1 MVPRPVSTSVP
12 KAMTREEAQ
21 SAREDV
27 ASFAAL
33 GASVP
38 FTSPRLLG
46 ARIRLEPN
54 GRGFELILINPAQ
67 TKGSYVMPW
76 RALPDIGAPSLF
88 DLRLWEILS
97 QLKDINPTAIR
108 HEALKVASEGTAGR
122 QVAHAARKALADEQC
137 NQSRLMRQFLAQ
149 LAGGA
154 PASLQAEAAPNADEQ
169 RIQTLQPPAQPLDP
183 AMMESLGALAETLAC
198 LGPSGSAE
206 KAPFV
211 RLKEEILGMSA
222 AFRAAADKRETGDDA
237 SVMRFLSEAAATTLH
252 YVDLAW
258 AETDARL
265 GDMVELLSRPRIN
278 AARILERARRVEWLL
293 DGWSILVALWHR
305 TPHDLRHVI
314 AWDMAALLPPLPRE
328 VHEWFTAEKN
338 REAPARLT
346 RVISQGTDWRS
357 GRNIEITARNE
368 GLIGFTLN
376 YENRMTGA
384 GEQPAIG
391 KRRVRINKY
400 SGGGTKRS
408 ASAEFQDG
416 IRKQAPS
423 DGANVDGLAAN
434 LSNASDE
441 NLLRIMA
448 MIDRLADRS
457 QLDTLLT
464 DVRPRLAQLRPPRP
478 LNMMRLL
485 FMPLSGALVDRAAW
499 RQDPASIPRAALRPI
514 FSLLRDLPH
523 GPLTEVEAAPSQAL
537 FTDLD
542 LVERLGSPVWA
553 SAARLCEKITPGS
566 RWADAGFTPEDFR
579 SMMRLAAGVWRHAG
593 PIWGVLR
600 QGAAPVSAD
609 ALRAALSG
617 PAGEG
622 PDVFRAAFRT
632 LLLASGN
639 VANFTALTAGMPPG
653 ASEVVIQ
660 ALEEWIEAA
669 LPKLAE
675 QDWIEATN
683 RAEEIGKTLEALGLT
698 PYFQIPRR
706 RQQLSSFFWRLEE
719 HCREVLLE
727 IIDEEI
733 LPALNPSTE
742 PYSDNRLL
750 AVESHARA
758 ARRLEILGRHFGND
772 PVYGENQQRL
782 ARAFDAAEKV
792 KSDLG
797 ITATDL
803 ARLREI
809 LLDRQDVS

>member
-1 MVPRPVSTSVP
+1 MP

-46 ARIRLEPN
+46 ARIRLEPS
-54 GRGFELILINPAQ
+54 GRGFELVLVNPAQ

-76 RALPDIGAPSLF
+76 RALPDIGSPSLF

-97 QLKDINPTAIR
+97 QLKEIHPAAIR

-122 QVAHAARKALADEQC
+122 AVAHAARQALAGEQR
-137 NQSRLMRQFLAQ
+137 NQAKLMRQFLAQ

-154 PASLQAEAAPNADEQ
+154 PASLQAEPEPSTAEP
-169 RIQTLQPPAQPLDP
+169 RIQTAQPPAQSHDSAL
-183 AMMESLGALAETLAC
+183 MESLQSLAETLAC

-206 KAPFV
+206 KAPFI
-211 RLKEEILGMSA
+211 RLREEILGMGE
-222 AFRAAADKRETGDDA
+222 AFKAAADKQETGDEA
-237 SVMRFLSEAAATTLH
+237 PVLRFLSENAETVLH

-258 AETDARL
+258 AETEARL

-278 AARILERARRVEWLL
+278 AAKILERARRVEWLL
-293 DGWSILVALWHR
+293 DGWPILVALWHR

-328 VHEWFTAEKN
+328 VHGWFTAEKP
-338 REAPARLT
+338 REAPPRLT

-384 GEQPAIG
+384 GQQPAMG

-400 SGGGTKRS
+400 SGGGTKRP
-408 ASAEFQDG
+408 AFGDFQDSV
-416 IRKQAPS
+416 RKQAPA

-434 LSNASDE
+434 LSHASDE

-448 MIDRLADRS
+448 MIDRLPDRS
-457 QLDTLLT
+457 RLDALLT

-478 LNMMRLL
+478 LTMMRLL
-485 FMPLSGALVDRAAW
+485 FLPLSGALVDQAAW

-514 FSLLRDLPH
+514 FTLLRDLPH
-523 GPLTEVEAAPSQAL
+523 GPLTEVKTAPSQAL

-542 LVERLGSPVWA
+542 LVEGLGRPVWA
-553 SAARLCEKITPGS
+553 SAARLCEQIAPGS

-579 SMMRLAAGVWRHAG
+579 TMTRLAAGVWRHAG
-593 PIWGVLR
+593 PIWDVLR

-609 ALRAALSG
+609 ALRSALSG

-622 PDVFRAAFRT
+622 PDVFRVAFRT

-639 VANFTALTAGMPPG
+639 VANFSALTTGMPPG
-653 ASEVVIQ
+653 VSEIVNQ

-669 LPKLAE
+669 LQKLAE
-675 QDWIEATN
+675 QEWIEATN

-719 HCREVLLE
+719 QCRELLHE
-727 IIDEEI
+727 ITDEEI
-733 LPALNPSTE
+733 LPALTPSAE
-742 PYSDNRLL
+742 PYSDSRFL
-750 AVESHARA
+750 ALEIHARA
-758 ARRLEILGRHFGND
+758 ARRLEMLGRHFGND
-772 PVYGENQQRL
+772 PAYGENQQRL
-782 ARAFDAAEKV
+782 AGAFSAAEKV
-792 KSDLG
+792 KSGLG

-809 LLDRQDVS
+809 LLGRQDVS

>member
-1 MVPRPVSTSVP
+1 MSTPAP

-46 ARIRLEPN
+46 ARIRLEPS
-54 GRGFELILINPAQ
+54 GRGFELILVNPAQ
-67 TKGSYVMPW
+67 TRGSYVMPW
-76 RALPDIGAPSLF
+76 RALPDIGAPSMF
-88 DLRLWEILS
+88 DLRLWETLS
-97 QLKDINPTAIR
+97 ALKDIHPTAIR

-122 QVAHAARKALADEQC
+122 LVAQAARAALADEQR
-137 NQSRLMRQFLAQ
+137 NQERLMRQFLAQ

-169 RIQTLQPPAQPLDP
+169 RIQTVQPPAQALDP
-183 AMMESLGALAETLAC
+183 ALMESLGALAATIAC

-206 KAPFV
+206 KAPFI
-211 RLKEEILGMSA
+211 RLKEEILDMRE
-222 AFRAAADKRETGDDA
+222 AFLAAADKRETGDDA
-237 SVMRFLSEAAATTLH
+237 SVMRFLSDAAETLLH

-278 AARILERARRVEWLL
+278 AVKILERARRVEWLL
-293 DGWSILVALWHR
+293 DGWPILVALWHR
-305 TPHDLRHVI
+305 TPNELRHVI
-314 AWDMAALLPPLPRE
+314 AWDMAALLPPIPRE
-328 VHEWFTAEKN
+328 VHDWFAAEKTKK
-338 REAPARLT
+338 APERLT
-346 RVISQGTDWRS
+346 RIISQGTDWRT

-376 YENRMTGA
+376 YENRMSGA
-384 GEQPAIG
+384 GLQPGVG
-391 KRRVRINKY
+391 KRRIRINKY
-400 SGGGTKRS
+400 SGGGAKRS
-408 ASAEFQDG
+408 TGSEFQDG
-416 IRKQAPS
+416 LRKQSPA

-441 NLLRIMA
+441 NILRIMA
-448 MIDRLADRS
+448 MIDRLPDRS
-457 QLDTLLT
+457 RLDALLN
-464 DVRPRLAQLRPPRP
+464 DIRPRLAQLRPPRP
-478 LNMMRLL
+478 LTMMRLL
-485 FMPLSGALVDRAAW
+485 FLPLSGALVDRAAW
-499 RQDPASIPRAALRPI
+499 RQDPATIPRAALRPI
-514 FSLLRDLPH
+514 FTLLRDLPN
-523 GPLTEVEAAPSQAL
+523 GPLTEAETAPPQAL

-542 LVERLGSPVWA
+542 LVENLGRPVWEA
-553 SAARLCEKITPGS
+553 AARLCEKVTPGS

-579 SMMRLAAGVWRHAG
+579 SMTRLAAGVWRHAG

-600 QGAAPVSAD
+600 QGVAPVSAD
-609 ALRAALSG
+609 TLRSALSG

-622 PDVFRAAFRT
+622 PDVFRVASKT
-632 LLLASGN
+632 LLLESGN
-639 VANFTALTAGMPPG
+639 VANFSALTSGMPPG
-653 ASEVVIQ
+653 VSEIVIQ
-660 ALEEWIEAA
+660 SLEEWIETA
-669 LPKLAE
+669 LPRLAE

-719 HCREVLLE
+719 HCREIIRE

-733 LPALNPSTE
+733 LPALTPNAE
-742 PYSDNRLL
+742 PYSDSRFL

-772 PVYGENQQRL
+772 PAYGENQQRL
-782 ARAFDAAEKV
+782 ARAFGAAEKV

-803 ARLREI
+803 ARLGEI
-809 LLDRQDVS
+809 LLGRQDIS

>member
-1 MVPRPVSTSVP
+1 MP
-12 KAMTREEAQ
+12 KATTRDEAQ

-46 ARIRLEPN
+46 ARIRLEPS
-54 GRGFELILINPAQ
+54 GRGFELILVNPAQ
-67 TKGSYVMPW
+67 TRGSYVMPW
-76 RALPDIGAPSLF
+76 RALPDIGAPSMF
-88 DLRLWEILS
+88 DLRLWETLS
-97 QLKDINPTAIR
+97 ALKDIHPTAIR
-108 HEALKVASEGTAGR
+108 QEALKVASEGTAGR
-122 QVAHAARKALADEQC
+122 LVAQAARAALADEQR
-137 NQSRLMRQFLAQ
+137 NQERLMRQFLAQ

-183 AMMESLGALAETLAC
+183 ALMESLGALAETLTC
-198 LGPSGSAE
+198 LGPPGSAE
-206 KAPFV
+206 KAPFI
-211 RLKEEILGMSA
+211 RLKEEILDMKE
-222 AFRAAADKRETGDDA
+222 AFLAAADKRETGDEA
-237 SVMRFLSEAAATTLH
+237 SVMRFLSDAAETLLH

-278 AARILERARRVEWLL
+278 AAKILERARRVEWLL
-293 DGWSILVALWHR
+293 DGWPILVALWHR
-305 TPHDLRHVI
+305 TPNELRHVI
-314 AWDMAALLPPLPRE
+314 AWDMAALLPPIPRE
-328 VHEWFTAEKN
+328 VHEWFTAEKTKK
-338 REAPARLT
+338 APERLT
-346 RVISQGTDWRS
+346 RLISQGTDWRT

-376 YENRMTGA
+376 YENRMSGA
-384 GEQPAIG
+384 GLQPGVG
-391 KRRVRINKY
+391 KRRIRINKY
-400 SGGGTKRS
+400 AGGGAKRS
-408 ASAEFQDG
+408 TGSEFQDG
-416 IRKQAPS
+416 LRKQSPA

-441 NLLRIMA
+441 NILRIMA
-448 MIDRLADRS
+448 MIDRLPDRS
-457 QLDTLLT
+457 RLDALLN
-464 DVRPRLAQLRPPRP
+464 DIRPRLAQLRPPRP
-478 LNMMRLL
+478 LTMMRLL
-485 FMPLSGALVDRAAW
+485 FLPLSGALVDRAAW
-499 RQDPASIPRAALRPI
+499 RQDPATIPRAALRPI
-514 FSLLRDLPH
+514 FTLLRDLPN
-523 GPLTEVEAAPSQAL
+523 GPLTEAETAPPQAL

-542 LVERLGSPVWA
+542 LVENLGRPVWEA
-553 SAARLCEKITPGS
+553 AARLCEKITPGS

-579 SMMRLAAGVWRHAG
+579 SMTRLAAGVWRHAG

-600 QGAAPVSAD
+600 QGVAPVSAD
-609 ALRAALSG
+609 TLRSALSG

-622 PDVFRAAFRT
+622 PDVFRVAFKT
-632 LLLASGN
+632 LLLESGN
-639 VANFTALTAGMPPG
+639 VANFSALTSGMLPG
-653 ASEVVIQ
+653 VSEIVIQ
-660 ALEEWIEAA
+660 SLEEWVETA
-669 LPKLAE
+669 LPRLAE

-683 RAEEIGKTLEALGLT
+683 RAEEIGKTLEALGLM

-719 HCREVLLE
+719 HCREIIRE

-733 LPALNPSTE
+733 LPALTPNAE
-742 PYSDNRLL
+742 PYSDSRFL

-772 PVYGENQQRL
+772 PAYGENQQRL
-782 ARAFDAAEKV
+782 ARAFGAAEKV

-809 LLDRQDVS
+809 LLGRQDIS

>member
-1 MVPRPVSTSVP
+1 
-12 KAMTREEAQ
+12 MTREEAQ
-21 SAREDV
+21 SAREDI

-88 DLRLWEILS
+88 DLRLWETLS
-97 QLKDINPTAIR
+97 KLKDIHPTAIR

-122 QVAHAARKALADEQC
+122 LVAQAAREALADEQR
-137 NQSRLMRQFLAQ
+137 NQKRLMRQFLA
-149 LAGGA
+149 LLTGGA
-154 PASLQAEAAPNADEQ
+154 SASLQAQADPSADEQ
-169 RIQTLQPPAQPLDP
+169 RSQTALPPAQALDP
-183 AMMESLGALAETLAC
+183 ALIDSLSALAETLAS
-198 LGPSGSAE
+198 LGPSGVTE
-206 KAPFV
+206 KAPFI
-211 RLKEEILGMSA
+211 RLREEIIGMSA
-222 AFRAAADKRETGDDA
+222 AFRAAADKRETGDEA
-237 SVMRFLSEAAATTLH
+237 SVLRFLSDAAETTLH

-258 AETDARL
+258 TEIEARL

-278 AARILERARRVEWLL
+278 ATKILERARRVEWLF
-293 DGWSILVALWHR
+293 DGWPILVALWHR
-305 TPHDLRHVI
+305 TPHDLRHLI

-328 VHEWFTAEKN
+328 VHDWFTAEQA
-338 REAPARLT
+338 REAPTRMT
-346 RVISQGTDWRS
+346 RVISQGTDWRT

-376 YENRMTGA
+376 YENRMTAA
-384 GEQPAIG
+384 GQQPTIG
-391 KRRVRINKY
+391 QRRVRINKY
-400 SGGGTKRS
+400 SGGGTKRPEG
-408 ASAEFQDG
+408 AEFQDG
-416 IRKQAPS
+416 IRKQAPA
-423 DGANVDGLAAN
+423 DGAGVGGLAAN
-434 LSNASDE
+434 LGNASDE

-448 MIDRLADRS
+448 MIDRQPDRS
-457 QLDTLLT
+457 QLDLLLT
-464 DVRPRLAQLRPPRP
+464 DIRPRLAQLRPPRP
-478 LNMMRLL
+478 LTMMRLL
-485 FMPLSGALVDRAAW
+485 FLPLSGALVDRAEW

-514 FSLLRDLPH
+514 FTLLRDLPH
-523 GPLTEVEAAPSQAL
+523 GPLTKVEAAPSQAL

-542 LVERLGSPVWA
+542 LVGRLGSPVWA
-553 SAARLCEKITPGS
+553 SSAHLCEKVTPGS

-579 SMMRLAAGVWRHAG
+579 TMMRLAAGIWRHAG

-609 ALRAALSG
+609 ALRTALSG

-639 VANFTALTAGMPPG
+639 VANFTALTSGMAPG
-653 ASEVVIQ
+653 VSEIVIQ

-698 PYFQIPRR
+698 PFFQIPRR

-719 HCREVLLE
+719 HSREVLLE

-742 PYSDNRLL
+742 PYSDGRLL
-750 AVESHARA
+750 AAESHARA

-772 PVYGENQQRL
+772 PVYGENRQRL
-782 ARAFDAAEKV
+782 AKAFDAAEKV

-809 LLDRQDVS
+809 LLGRQDVS

>member
-1 MVPRPVSTSVP
+1 VSTPAP
-12 KAMTREEAQ
+12 KAMAREEAQ

-54 GRGFELILINPAQ
+54 GRGFELILVNPAQ
-67 TKGSYVMPW
+67 TRGSYVMPW

-88 DLRLWEILS
+88 DLRLWETLS
-97 QLKDINPTAIR
+97 KLKDIHPTAIR

-122 QVAHAARKALADEQC
+122 LVAQAAREALADEQR
-137 NQSRLMRQFLAQ
+137 NQARLMREFIAQ
-149 LAGGA
+149 LTGGA
-154 PASLQAEAAPNADEQ
+154 PASLQAEAGSSTDEQ
-169 RIQTLQPPAQPLDP
+169 HSQTALPPAQALDP
-183 AMMESLGALAETLAC
+183 ALMESLSALAETLTC
-198 LGPSGSAE
+198 LGPSGLAE
-206 KAPFV
+206 KAPFI
-211 RLKEEILGMSA
+211 RLREEIIGMSA
-222 AFRAAADKRETGDDA
+222 TFRAVADKRESGDEA
-237 SVMRFLSEAAATTLH
+237 PVLRFLSEAAETVLH

-258 AETDARL
+258 AETEARL

-278 AARILERARRVEWLL
+278 AAKILERARRVEWLL

-328 VHEWFTAEKN
+328 VHEWFTSEKA
-338 REAPARLT
+338 REAPPRLT

-384 GEQPAIG
+384 GVQPDVG

-400 SGGGTKRS
+400 AGGGAKRP
-408 ASAEFQDG
+408 AVGEFQDG
-416 IRKQAPS
+416 IRKQVPA
-423 DGANVDGLAAN
+423 DRANVDSLAAN

-448 MIDRLADRS
+448 MIDRLPDRS
-457 QLDTLLT
+457 QIDTLLT

-478 LNMMRLL
+478 LTMMRLL

-523 GPLTEVEAAPSQAL
+523 GPLTEVEAAPAQAL

-542 LVERLGSPVWA
+542 LVESLGSPVWA

-579 SMMRLAAGVWRHAG
+579 TMTRLAAGVWRHAG

-600 QGAAPVSAD
+600 QGAAPVSAN

-639 VANFTALTAGMPPG
+639 VANFTALTTGMPPG
-653 ASEVVIQ
+653 VSEIVIQ
-660 ALEEWIEAA
+660 ALEEWIEAT

-698 PYFQIPRR
+698 PFFQIPRR

-719 HCREVLLE
+719 HCRELLRE
-727 IIDEEI
+727 ITDEEI
-733 LPALNPSTE
+733 LPALTPNAE
-742 PYSDNRLL
+742 PYSDSRFL

-758 ARRLEILGRHFGND
+758 ARRLEMLGRHFGND
-772 PVYGENQQRL
+772 PAYGENQQRL
-782 ARAFDAAEKV
+782 ARAFGAAEKV

-803 ARLREI
+803 ARLGEI
-809 LLDRQDVS
+809 LLGRQDVS

>member
-1 MVPRPVSTSVP
+1 MPVP
-12 KAMTREEAQ
+12 KATTREEAQ

-54 GRGFELILINPAQ
+54 GRGFELILVNPAQ
-67 TKGSYVMPW
+67 TKGTYVMPW

-122 QVAHAARKALADEQC
+122 QVAHAARKALADEQF

-149 LAGGA
+149 LAGGV
-154 PASLQAEAAPNADEQ
+154 PASLQAEAAPSADEQ

-183 AMMESLGALAETLAC
+183 ALMESLGALAETLAC
-198 LGPSGSAE
+198 LGPSGPTE
-206 KAPFV
+206 KAPFI
-211 RLKEEILGMSA
+211 RLREEILGMSGT
-222 AFRAAADKRETGDDA
+222 FRAASKNREAGDEA
-237 SVMRFLSEAAATTLH
+237 NVLHFLSDATETLLH

-258 AETDARL
+258 AETEARL
-265 GDMVELLSRPRIN
+265 GDMVQLLSRPRIN
-278 AARILERARRVEWLL
+278 AAKIIERARRVEWLL

-305 TPHDLRHVI
+305 TPQELRHVI

-328 VHEWFTAEKN
+328 VHDWFTSEKT
-338 REAPARLT
+338 RKAPARLA
-346 RVISQGTDWRS
+346 RVISQGTDWRT

-384 GEQPAIG
+384 GLQPGVG
-391 KRRVRINKY
+391 KRRVRIDKY
-400 SGGGTKRS
+400 SGGGARRP
-408 ASAEFQDG
+408 AGGEFRDG
-416 IRKQAPS
+416 IRREAS
-423 DGANVDGLAAN
+423 ADGAAVEGLATS

-441 NLLRIMA
+441 NLLRITA
-448 MIDRLADRS
+448 MIDRLPDRS
-457 QLDTLLT
+457 RLDALLT
-464 DVRPRLAQLRPPRP
+464 DVRPRLAALRPPRP
-478 LNMMRLL
+478 LTMMRLL
-485 FMPLSGALVDRAAW
+485 FLPLSGALVDRAAW
-499 RQDPASIPRAALRPI
+499 RQDPASIPRAALKPI
-514 FSLLRDLPH
+514 FTLLHDLPN
-523 GPLTEVEAAPSQAL
+523 GPLTEAQVAPQQAL
-537 FTDLD
+537 FSDLD
-542 LVERLGSPVWA
+542 LVEDLGRPVWEA
-553 SAARLCEKITPGS
+553 AARSCEKVTPGS

-579 SMMRLAAGVWRHAG
+579 TMMRLAAGVWRHAA

-600 QGAAPVSAD
+600 QGVAPVSAD
-609 ALRAALSG
+609 TLRSALSG

-622 PDVFRAAFRT
+622 PDVFRVAFKT
-632 LLLASGN
+632 LLSGSGN
-639 VANFTALTAGMPPG
+639 VANFSALASGMPPG
-653 ASEVVIQ
+653 VSEIVIQ
-660 ALEEWIEAA
+660 SLEEWVETA
-669 LPKLAE
+669 LPRLAE

-683 RAEEIGKTLEALGLT
+683 RAEEIGKTLEALGLM

-719 HCREVLLE
+719 HCREIIRE

-733 LPALNPSTE
+733 LPALTPNAE
-742 PYSDNRLL
+742 PYSDSRFL

-772 PVYGENQQRL
+772 PAYGENQQRL
-782 ARAFDAAEKV
+782 ARAFGAAEKV

-809 LLDRQDVS
+809 LLGRQDIS

>member
-1 MVPRPVSTSVP
+1 MSTPAP
-12 KAMTREEAQ
+12 KAMAREEAQ

-46 ARIRLEPN
+46 ARIRFEPN
-54 GRGFELILINPAQ
+54 GRGFELILVNPAQ

-88 DLRLWEILS
+88 DLRLWQTLS
-97 QLKDINPTAIR
+97 QLKDIYPTAIR
-108 HEALKVASEGTAGR
+108 REALKVASEGTAGR
-122 QVAHAARKALADEQC
+122 LVAQAARGALADEQR
-137 NQSRLMRQFLAQ
+137 NHAKLMGQFLAQ
-149 LAGGA
+149 LAGGP
-154 PASLQAEAAPNADEQ
+154 PASLQAEAEPSTDER
-169 RIQTLQPPAQPLDP
+169 RIQTAQPPAQHLDP
-183 AMMESLGALAETLAC
+183 TLMESLGSLAETLAC
-198 LGPSGSAE
+198 LGPSGLAE
-206 KAPFV
+206 KAPFI
-211 RLKEEILGMSA
+211 RLREEILGMSE
-222 AFRAAADKRETGDDA
+222 AFKAAADKQETGDEA
-237 SVMRFLSEAAATTLH
+237 PVLRFLSEAAETVLH

-278 AARILERARRVEWLL
+278 AAKILERARRVEWLL
-293 DGWSILVALWHR
+293 DGWPILAALWHR

-328 VHEWFTAEKN
+328 VHDWFTAEKP

-368 GLIGFTLN
+368 GLISFTLN

-384 GEQPAIG
+384 GQQPAMG
-391 KRRVRINKY
+391 KRRIRINKY
-400 SGGGTKRS
+400 SGGGAKRL
-408 ASAEFQDG
+408 AVGEFQDG
-416 IRKQAPS
+416 IRKQAPA
-423 DGANVDGLAAN
+423 DGANMDGLAAN

-448 MIDRLADRS
+448 MIDRLPDRS
-457 QLDTLLT
+457 RLDALLT

-478 LNMMRLL
+478 LTMMRLL
-485 FMPLSGALVDRAAW
+485 FLPLSGALVDRAAW
-499 RQDPASIPRAALRPI
+499 RHDPAAIPRAALRPI
-514 FSLLRDLPH
+514 FTLLRDLPH
-523 GPLTEVEAAPSQAL
+523 GPLTEAETAPVQAL
-537 FTDLD
+537 FTDLE
-542 LVERLGSPVWA
+542 LVESLGRPVWA

-566 RWADAGFTPEDFR
+566 RWTDAGFAPEDFR
-579 SMMRLAAGVWRHAG
+579 TMTRLAAGVWRHAG
-593 PIWGVLR
+593 PLWDVLR

-609 ALRAALSG
+609 ALRSALLG

-622 PDVFRAAFRT
+622 PDVFRVAFRT

-639 VANFTALTAGMPPG
+639 VANFTALTTGMPPG
-653 ASEVVIQ
+653 VSEIVIQ
-660 ALEEWIEAA
+660 ALEEWIEAT

-698 PYFQIPRR
+698 PFFQIPRR

-719 HCREVLLE
+719 HCRELLRE
-727 IIDEEI
+727 ITDEEI
-733 LPALNPSTE
+733 LPALTPNAE
-742 PYSDNRLL
+742 PYSDSRFL

-758 ARRLEILGRHFGND
+758 ARRLEMLGRHFGND
-772 PVYGENQQRL
+772 PTYGENQQRL
-782 ARAFDAAEKV
+782 ARAFGAAEKV

-803 ARLREI
+803 ARLGEI
-809 LLDRQDVS
+809 LLGRQDVS

>member
-1 MVPRPVSTSVP
+1 MSTPAP

-46 ARIRLEPN
+46 ARIRLEPS
-54 GRGFELILINPAQ
+54 GRGFELILVNPAQ
-67 TKGSYVMPW
+67 TRGSYVMPW
-76 RALPDIGAPSLF
+76 RALPDIGAPSMF
-88 DLRLWEILS
+88 DLRLWETLS
-97 QLKDINPTAIR
+97 ALKDIHPTAIR

-122 QVAHAARKALADEQC
+122 LVAQAARAALADEQR
-137 NQSRLMRQFLAQ
+137 NQERLMRQFLAQ

-169 RIQTLQPPAQPLDP
+169 RIQTVQPPAQALDP
-183 AMMESLGALAETLAC
+183 ALMESLGALAATIAC

-206 KAPFV
+206 KAPFI
-211 RLKEEILGMSA
+211 RLKEEILDMRE
-222 AFRAAADKRETGDDA
+222 AFLAAADKRETGDEA
-237 SVMRFLSEAAATTLH
+237 SVMRFLSDAAETLLH

-278 AARILERARRVEWLL
+278 AVKILERARRVEWLL
-293 DGWSILVALWHR
+293 DGWPILVALWHR
-305 TPHDLRHVI
+305 TPNELRHVI
-314 AWDMAALLPPLPRE
+314 AWDMAALLPPIPRE
-328 VHEWFTAEKN
+328 VHDWFAAEKTKK
-338 REAPARLT
+338 APERLT
-346 RVISQGTDWRS
+346 RIISQGTDWRT

-376 YENRMTGA
+376 YENRMSGA
-384 GEQPAIG
+384 GLQPGVG
-391 KRRVRINKY
+391 KRRIRINKY
-400 SGGGTKRS
+400 SGGGAKRS
-408 ASAEFQDG
+408 TGSEFQDG
-416 IRKQAPS
+416 LRKQSPA

-441 NLLRIMA
+441 NILRIMA
-448 MIDRLADRS
+448 MIDRLPDRS
-457 QLDTLLT
+457 RLDALLN
-464 DVRPRLAQLRPPRP
+464 DIRPRLAQLRPPRP
-478 LNMMRLL
+478 LTVMRLL
-485 FMPLSGALVDRAAW
+485 FLPLSGALVDRAAW
-499 RQDPASIPRAALRPI
+499 RQDPATIPRAALRPI
-514 FSLLRDLPH
+514 FTLLRDLPN
-523 GPLTEVEAAPSQAL
+523 GPLTEAETAPPQAL

-542 LVERLGSPVWA
+542 LVENLGRPVWEA
-553 SAARLCEKITPGS
+553 AARLCEKITPGS

-579 SMMRLAAGVWRHAG
+579 SMTRLAAGVWRHAG

-600 QGAAPVSAD
+600 QGVAPVSAD
-609 ALRAALSG
+609 TLRSALSG

-622 PDVFRAAFRT
+622 PDVFRVAFKT
-632 LLLASGN
+632 LLLESGN
-639 VANFTALTAGMPPG
+639 VANFSALTSGMPQG
-653 ASEVVIQ
+653 VSEIVIQ
-660 ALEEWIEAA
+660 SLEEWIETA
-669 LPKLAE
+669 LPRLAE

-683 RAEEIGKTLEALGLT
+683 RAEEIGKTLEALGLM

-719 HCREVLLE
+719 HCREIIRE

-733 LPALNPSTE
+733 LPALTPNAE
-742 PYSDNRLL
+742 PYSDSRFL

-772 PVYGENQQRL
+772 PAYGENQQRL
-782 ARAFDAAEKV
+782 ARAFGAAEKV

-809 LLDRQDVS
+809 LLGRQDIS